1 MTLLSEQNPYA
12 PPSASDEARPA
23 ATDVPPAPGPRGIGG
38 WLLLPLSGLCLTP
51 INTARDLLKLTEVMR
66 DPELWA
72 ALTTPGQPSYRPLW
86 KTLFLTQF
94 IGSVLLLV
102 FTLVVLVCF
111 LRRSRQTPRLMVAW
125 LLSRSVFIVLLA
137 VLSSQVSGDTQGP
150 GTAMLS
156 AMIVL
161 LWVVYFKSSERVKN
175 TFVR

>member
-1 MTLLSEQNPYA
+1 MSDQNPYA
-12 PPSASDEARPA
+12 PPAAPPEQSPTAPVTSAEP
-23 ATDVPPAPGPRGIGG
+23 PGPKGIGG
-38 WLLLPLSGLCLTP
+38 WLILPLIGLCVTP
-51 INTARDLLKLTEVMR
+51 INTARDLLQLTEVMR

-72 ALTTPGQPSYRPLW
+72 ALTTPGQPTYRPLW
-86 KTLFLTQF
+86 KALFLTQF

-102 FTLVVLVCF
+102 FTLVVLVYF
-111 LRRSRQTPRLMVAW
+111 LRKSRQTPRLMVAW

-137 VLSSQVSGDTQGP
+137 VLSSQVSGDTQTP